1 MDLDR
6 PLDLSRARRNDDWSG
21 TPGALIEQARRSR
34 NLAVV
39 DDIEEKDI
47 LVEYPMGQL
56 WKEQTGCERFVQLR
70 PGLRRETYALVRN
83 AAAG

>member
-1 MDLDR
+1 M
-6 PLDLSRARRNDDWSG
+6 
-21 TPGALIEQARRSR
+21 QARSEIQFKVCDK
-34 NLAVV
+34 AVYPAQGV
-39 DDIEEKDI
+39 AEVVNIEEKDI
-47 LVEYPMGQL
+47 LVEYPMGRL